1 MWRCFFVFLEINP
14 NTYKR
19 DIKSFVHYE
28 PSYVLEYDASL
39 TGVGIIL
46 FILDKNK
53 EEKEWKVIQMD
64 YNYNIGSQSKYQNT
78 VEFIGIVLGM
88 VALSLLGVRN
98 TSVIIRGDNK
108 SSLKWG
114 LTENYKSIL
123 SRRASLVLTTTILKS
138 NILIE
143 DQIHIAGVNNVKCDR
158 LSRRTAS
165 PEDLGFKP
173 EQIINQPI
181 LDCIIKF
188 CDPIIGVSSPEEI
201 STLSI

>member
-1 MWRCFFVFLEINP
+1 
-14 NTYKR
+14 
-19 DIKSFVHYE
+19 
-28 PSYVLEYDASL
+28 
-39 TGVGIIL
+39 
-46 FILDKNK
+46 
-53 EEKEWKVIQMD
+53 
-64 YNYNIGSQSKYQNT
+64 
-78 VEFIGIVLGM
+78 M

-123 SRRASLVLTTTILKS
+123 SRRASLFLTTTILKS

-173 EQIINQPI
+173 NQIINNPI

-201 STLSI
+201 STMWKELNLIL